1 MIIEQH
7 LGLTLKILVSTPP
20 EKKEIMMT
28 LEHKNFT
35 EHKLTSMNRF
45 ILIKQRRI
53 QRREKTYTFR
63 KRRRTLD
70 GPTDHRTG
78 FKVKDTPLLQNRL

>member
-45 ILIKQRRI
+45 ILIKQRMI
-53 QRREKTYTFR
+53 QQREKNLYVPKET
-63 KRRRTLD
+63 KNS
-70 GPTDHRTG
+70 GWS
-78 FKVKDTPLLQNRL
+78 NRSEDRV